1 MEQVINL
8 GEINFWGWFITGILI
23 LVGITSLYKII
34 TEFSVIIKKPI
45 GVMKQKQADHEL
57 TLQNSK
63 AIQELAKKHEEDTK
77 QSIRHDEIIRD
88 DLKKLT
94 DTVNGIVDTLEAM
107 QQKENETKLKEL
119 KDSLITYYNKYRVIG
134 EWSKLEKEAFWD
146 LFDDY
151 EKRGGDGYMHSI
163 VEPVM
168 REIREID

>member
-1 MEQVINL
+1 MENIINL
-8 GEINFWGWFITGILI
+8 GEINIQEWFITGILI

-94 DTVNGIVDTLEAM
+94 DTVNGIVNTLEAM

-119 KDSLITYYNKYRVIG
+119 KDSLITYYNKYKVIG

-168 REIREID
+168 REIREVD

>member
-1 MEQVINL
+1 MNDVLKL
-8 GEINFWGWFITGILI
+8 GELDIQGWFITGILI

-94 DTVNGIVDTLEAM
+94 DTVNGIVNTLEAM

-119 KDSLITYYNKYRVIG
+119 KDSLITYYNKYKVIG

-168 REIREID
+168 REIREVD

>member
-1 MEQVINL
+1 MNDVLKL
-8 GEINFWGWFITGILI
+8 GELDIQGWFITGILI

-34 TEFSVIIKKPI
+34 TEFSVMIKKPI
-45 GVMKQKQADHEL
+45 GVMKQRQADHEL

-63 AIQELAKKHEEDTK
+63 AIQELAKKHEEDTM
-77 QSIRHDEIIRD
+77 QSIRHDEMIRD

-94 DTVNGIVDTLEAM
+94 DTVNGIVVTLETM
-107 QQKENETKLKEL
+107 QQKDNETKLKEL

-151 EKRGGDGYMHSI
+151 ESRGGDGYMHTI

>member
-1 MEQVINL
+1 MNDVLKL
-8 GEINFWGWFITGILI
+8 GELDIQGWFITGILI

-94 DTVNGIVDTLEAM
+94 DIVNGIVDTLEAM

-151 EKRGGDGYMHSI
+151 EKRGGDGYMHST

>member
-1 MEQVINL
+1 MDNIINL
-8 GEINFWGWFITGILI
+8 GEINFWGWLITGFVILI
-23 LVGITSLYKII
+23 GITSAYKII
-34 TEFSVIIKKPI
+34 VEVSVIIKKPI
-45 GVMKQKQADHEL
+45 GIAKQRKADHEL
-57 TLQNSK
+57 TIQNSI

-77 QSIRHDEIIRD
+77 QSIRHDEMIRD
-88 DLKKLT
+88 DLKRLT
-94 DTVNGIVDTLEAM
+94 DTVNSIVNTLEAM

-119 KDSLITYYNKYRVIG
+119 KDSLITYYNKYKAVG

-168 REIREID
+168 REIKEID